1 MNLKVVNKIDFAGDI
16 FDRGNQPIELYFEI
30 LKHPNIQVIQGNYDV
45 WLAREIME
53 KYAGEKVGEYISY
66 NTLSIMEQ
74 RMTVVDLLNLATTV
88 KRTPYGYKGI
98 DDARVKILANAIE
111 KYGGGDIVLSSDWKV
126 LDRNHDDYR
135 YLVSKLEQCGL
146 KISDHT
152 IDKER
157 KRGQGVKEYLESHP
171 EIEEFVILDDQKFDF
186 EHYEKIWER
195 LLITN
200 GIERAEF
207 ASRTPA
213 VEAILFR
220 DYIKA

>member
-1 MNLKVVNKIDFAGDI
+1 MKSVLWKEKTYI
-16 FDRGNQPIELYFEI
+16 NQNMR
-30 LKHPNIQVIQGNYDV
+30 KMRNGNYCGLFVMNKRQKIIGGCQMRFVVFLDIDGV
-45 WLAREIME
+45 L
-53 KYAGEKVGEYISY
+53 
-66 NTLSIMEQ
+66 NT
-74 RMTVVDLLNLATTV
+74 RTTV
-88 KRTPYGYKGI
+88 KRTPYGYTGI
-98 DDARVKILANAIE
+98 DDARVKVLANAIE
-111 KYGGGDIVLSSDWKV
+111 KCGGGDIVLSSDWKV

>member
-1 MNLKVVNKIDFAGDI
+1 M
-16 FDRGNQPIELYFEI
+16 
-30 LKHPNIQVIQGNYDV
+30 
-45 WLAREIME
+45 
-53 KYAGEKVGEYISY
+53 
-66 NTLSIMEQ
+66 
-74 RMTVVDLLNLATTV
+74 
-88 KRTPYGYKGI
+88 
-98 DDARVKILANAIE
+98 
-111 KYGGGDIVLSSDWKV
+111 

-157 KRGQGVKEYLESHP
+157 KRGQGVKEYLELHP
-171 EIEEFVILDDQKFDF
+171 EIEEFIILDDQKFDF
-186 EHYEKIWER
+186 EHYKKIWER

>member
-1 MNLKVVNKIDFAGDI
+1 MRFVVFLDIDGV
-16 FDRGNQPIELYFEI
+16 L
-30 LKHPNIQVIQGNYDV
+30 
-45 WLAREIME
+45 
-53 KYAGEKVGEYISY
+53 
-66 NTLSIMEQ
+66 NT
-74 RMTVVDLLNLATTV
+74 RTTV
-88 KRTPYGYKGI
+88 KQTPYGYKGI
-98 DDARVKILANAIE
+98 DDARVKILANTIE

-152 IDKER
+152 TDKER
-157 KRGQGVKEYLESHP
+157 KRGQGIKEYLELHP
-171 EIEEFVILDDQKFDF
+171 EIDEFVILDDQKFDF
-186 EHYEKIWER
+186 EHCEKIWER
-195 LLITN
+195 VLITN

-220 DYIKA
+220 DYIKSY